1 VAKFHRCNAPSRFV
15 RILPHKQKLSN
26 PTRPL
31 TNEELNMVPAA
42 ERRQLMNDFGQPV
55 RQAAHDAAVQGIG
68 DATMLLLDLRDD
80 RAQKM
85 AVDFADLSTL
95 RNIVATAE
103 QEQSAPV
110 LIACATSAKA
120 ATIMRSNSKKSN
132 RKFAARV
139 PTNRFRLIVVGSGG
153 ITWALG
159 ATDGDV
165 PSN

>member
-1 VAKFHRCNAPSRFV
+1 
-15 RILPHKQKLSN
+15 
-26 PTRPL
+26 
-31 TNEELNMVPAA
+31 
-42 ERRQLMNDFGQPV
+42 MNDFRQPV

-68 DATMLLLDLRDD
+68 DTTMLLLDLRDD

-103 QEQSAPV
+103 QDSSAPV

-120 ATIMRSNSKKSN
+120 ATIMRGHSKKSK
-132 RKFAARV
+132 RKFAARL
-139 PTNRFRLIVVGSGG
+139 PMNRFRLIVVASGG

-159 ATDGDV
+159 ATGGV
-165 PSN
+165 APSN

>member
-1 VAKFHRCNAPSRFV
+1 
-15 RILPHKQKLSN
+15 
-26 PTRPL
+26 
-31 TNEELNMVPAA
+31 M
-42 ERRQLMNDFGQPV
+42 
-55 RQAAHDAAVQGIG
+55 G

-103 QEQSAPV
+103 QEKSAPV
-110 LIACATSAKA
+110 LIACAPTAKA
-120 ATIMRSNSKKSN
+120 ATIMSGHSKKSK
-132 RKFAARV
+132 RKFGVRL

-159 ATDGDV
+159 ATDGNV
-165 PSN
+165 LSG

>member
-1 VAKFHRCNAPSRFV
+1 
-15 RILPHKQKLSN
+15 
-26 PTRPL
+26 
-31 TNEELNMVPAA
+31 MVPAA
-42 ERRQLMNDFGQPV
+42 ARRQLMNDFRQPV
-55 RQAAHDAAVQGIG
+55 RRAAHNAAVQGMG

-103 QEQSAPV
+103 KEKSAPV
-110 LIACATSAKA
+110 LIACAPSVKA
-120 ATIMRSNSKKSN
+120 ATIMSGHSKKSK
-132 RKFAARV
+132 RKFGVRLPA
-139 PTNRFRLIVVGSGG
+139 NRFRLIVVGSGG

-165 PSN
+165 LSS